1 MEVSLRTFAAA
12 LLLTTAA
19 AAQNRVAVLPLEPRP
34 GALSA
39 ADAVALT
46 EELRTAARDAL
57 AGHGYEVV
65 AGQGNDVQAAME
77 SSGAVAAVLGR
88 AAEMEGATVIGLGV
102 YKAGSSAP
110 AARVRVMGIG
120 IAQLKAD
127 LRAKVPGAVTS
138 ALGLTPAV
146 PEPKFSR
153 GTLKMPVPVAPAP
166 PEPAAQPR
174 SEPGPQA
181 QPPQNKPRARPPP
194 PPGEDPLVTLIRETT
209 LDVEDLRGLR
219 RKQNLKVQILDDKLF
234 SAAVK
239 EKAKKEM
246 TADVVAA
253 ERARWLAF
261 NLAPAAADPAQ
272 VLLDVLD
279 EQVAGFYDPF
289 TKQLIVRKDPPQ
301 SAAAEGPEGFR
312 LVLAHEIEHALQD
325 QNFGIPDLASLP
337 NDDVRLARSA
347 LYEGD
352 AMAVM
357 AAYGAQRAGKPVK
370 AAIASSAAT
379 LRAVDTQTLLRVS
392 GRSPQLLHAPPVL
405 REELVLP
412 YAGGFALVAEAY
424 KRGGFA
430 LVDKMFKNPPVST
443 HQVLH
448 PEAYFA
454 GVRPAPVPPPQAPR
468 GTRVVA
474 SGRMG
479 ELGTRVALES
489 CVDKEVAREFAPR
502 WAGDAYT
509 VVEGPEKGALSL
521 LWTTAWSSGVA
532 GNVSNLM
539 KLVQPC
545 WQEQAAAGPNPLGW
559 SIGGASKIAVSAELV
574 GVARGSVDLAAALS
588 RQLAVRILPPA
599 PAPPFGDLPATPA
612 VARVRFDGARFT
624 SARLA
629 LSGEVPEGY
638 ESDSSNPVA
647 EVAIKKAGAGGA
659 ALSFVAEPLAGD
671 ALDAFFQAASAQIA
685 AANGGYL
692 VYAGKS
698 QRMLAGA
705 PAEQRSWS
713 VENAG
718 VELRID
724 VAPYCGGKAALTL
737 LRLEAPGAARAM
749 LDRFAASLQQ
759 TGTPPACA
767 DLE

>member
-19 AAQNRVAVLPLEPRP
+19 AAQNRVAVLPLEPRA

-39 ADAVALT
+39 ADALVLS
-46 EELRTAARDAL
+46 EELRAAARDAL
-57 AGHGYEVV
+57 APHGYELV
-65 AGQGNDVQAAME
+65 AAQGSDVEAAMD
-77 SSGAVAAVLGR
+77 SSGAVAVVLGR
-88 AAEMEGATVIGLGV
+88 AAEMEGATVIGVGV
-102 YKAGSSAP
+102 YKPGSTSPAG
-110 AARVRVMGIG
+110 RVRVMGIG
-120 IAQLKAD
+120 VAQIKAD
-127 LRAKVPGAVTS
+127 LRAKIPGLVTS

-146 PEPKFSR
+146 PEPRFSR
-153 GTLKMPVPVAPAP
+153 GTLKMPVPVAPAS
-166 PEPAAQPR
+166 PEPAARP
-174 SEPGPQA
+174 EPEPQA
-181 QPPQNKPRARPPP
+181 TQPKPRVRQPP
-194 PPGEDPLVTLIRETT
+194 PPGEDPLVSLIRETT

-289 TKQLIVRKDPPQ
+289 TKQLIVRKDPPP
-301 SAAAEGPEGFR
+301 SAAGVEGPEGFR

-325 QNFGIPDLASLP
+325 QNFGIPNLASLP
-337 NDDVRLARSA
+337 DDDARLARSA

-370 AAIASSAAT
+370 AAIATGAAT
-379 LRAVDTQTLLRVS
+379 LRAIDTQTLLRVS
-392 GRSPQLLHAPPVL
+392 GKSPQLLQAPPVL

-412 YAGGFALVAEAY
+412 YAGGFSLVAEAY

-430 LVDKMFKNPPVST
+430 LVDRMFKNPPAST

-454 GVRPAPVPPPQAPR
+454 GERPAPVPMPPAPP
-468 GTRVVA
+468 GTRVIA

-479 ELGTRVALES
+479 ELGARVALES

-509 VVEGPEKGALSL
+509 VVEGPAKGALSL
-521 LWTTAWSSGVA
+521 LWTTVWSPGVA
-532 GNVSNLM
+532 TNVSNVM

-545 WQEQAAAGPNPLGW
+545 WQEQAAGGPNPLGW
-559 SIGGASKIAVSAELV
+559 SIDGASKIAASGDLV
-574 GVARGSVDLAAALS
+574 AVARGSIDLGSAVS
-588 RQLAVRILPPA
+588 RQLSRRV
-599 PAPPFGDLPATPA
+599 APPPLTPPLGNVALAPA
-612 VARVRFDGARFT
+612 VARVRFDGARFA
-624 SARLA
+624 SSRLA

-638 ESDSSNPVA
+638 ESDSSNPLA

-659 ALSFVAEPLAGD
+659 ALSFVPEPLVGES
-671 ALDAFFQAASAQIA
+671 LDAFFQAASAQIA

-692 VYAGKS
+692 VYVGKS

-705 PAEQRSWS
+705 PAEQRSWT
-713 VENAG
+713 VENTG

-737 LRLEAPGAARAM
+737 LRLEAPGPARNL

-759 TGTPPACA
+759 TGSAPACA
-767 DLE
+767 ELE